1 MGFTTSNLSLYH
13 TFSKTP
19 VDSNTSSAAA
29 QLGNAINKSGHTVQS
44 NEIWTESIPFYGLAA
59 TTTAIHTKF
68 SATAKVNDLVKD
80 SDGKIWQR
88 NSTAY
93 TEGATFA
100 NLWSEKTKSITS
112 FTKGTDGNYT
122 FTETEGALVDGS
134 YLLNSEGVPTVK
146 YYEKRLLTRLTA
158 DNNANTNSDNKA
170 SRLQIDGKWIDQFI
184 GVTDIYLNGSAA
196 VSYAPVLRKTAS
208 SSPMQSGPGKAYMD
222 YCATGLILWESSAV
236 GTEVI
241 DCFEYVGT
249 KLDAT
254 VAKLSAA
261 VFGSNNGGSDQPVD
275 LVTQVN
281 LNTAAIATL
290 NGDADETGSVANQIA
305 SATSTLASKSE
316 ITITD
321 IKVKVG
327 SGTATSLVP
336 DNKSVTIEI
345 PDAPEADVTAEGVVT
360 TDGFTKTAAV
370 TSLANAAIKAALADT
385 TEGSLGDKIGDV
397 ESIANQAKSTA
408 DSAVQSVTRAAGSSE
423 LITVTDGT
431 NATISL
437 STEVAT
443 KADAANA
450 VSEAISGLNSN
461 IDNGLLHIESRNG
474 KLTNGFVYTAIVSD
488 QGEIT
493 DGGAYLVSAVDA
505 QNIATKVASDTI
517 TLTGITLN
525 NVAVTAT
532 DKVANITAI
541 EDVTTTAVNGVALAK
556 DGNNVK
562 VAVTPATYTSSTKA
576 WTNETNVAKA
586 SDVKTAISDAISGL
600 NSTIAE
606 TNESGHLFITIKN
619 GKLTEGYVR
628 VASVSDQGEVT
639 SMDNCFVTAADA
651 VKIATKAANDL
662 EIPEVANATTDK
674 AGTVKVV
681 TGEVSKEATDAS
693 TAPYAVPTVGALAAT
708 RDAIEQRIT
717 ELHKA
722 GVSYIVADTL
732 PTVTAG
738 TEADYNGKIYL
749 VNTGL
754 ENKVAADGSRLEY
767 MYVNKGTE
775 DAPQW
780 GWEQIGTTTADLSGY
795 AKSVKISNTQ
805 TVAADS
811 TGSIDLSSYKWIKG
825 FYNDLSSNQGSASV
839 PNEESVKLN
848 KGDNDLWSIG
858 VIDATSTDKGLVTLT
873 STYSATDE
881 TSAVT
886 GKAVASA
893 ISGLASDAD
902 VVKSIKMNNS
912 SAPLTPTNGQIDLG
926 TVVTGFYNA
935 DDNGYTDMNAIRIK
949 ENLPGQYSFYALIA
963 NSAQRGVTSLYDLT
977 ADTLTDHHDAAVTVA
992 TVKSVYDTL
1001 DAKIPTSY
1009 VSTVNG
1015 ISGAITLEA
1024 GGNLNNLSDAND
1036 GQSTLWGLNAAK
1048 MVSSGQIEI
1057 IDGFI
1062 GDNNT
1067 YGNIGSYYA
1076 ETASLPAGATK
1087 VIGNFVYGSDGKVID
1102 TIRAERMV
1110 SGFYGYT
1117 ATGLTEWVADMPNL
1131 KDGNY
1136 CFEGASITTFIGDLS
1151 SLTIGNGMFYGCS
1164 ALTTFIGDLSSLES
1178 GNNMFT
1184 ADTSYS
1190 LASKLN
1196 SESVECILESIPDW
1210 TEDGGIHKLG
1220 IGVSTIITAE
1230 SDVRQSVK
1238 DITGVELTATVGQP
1252 QEITYKGWT
1261 ITFVVSE

>member
-1 MGFTTSNLSLYH
+1 MANEIFLTNNEKFH
-13 TFSKTP
+13 VFSKSPITP
-19 VDSNTSSAAA
+19 SMGLA
-29 QLGNAINKSGHTVQS
+29 QAVNKSGHT
-44 NEIWTESIPFYGLAA
+44 
-59 TTTAIHTKF
+59 TTTSDIWSQDIPWFF
-68 SATAKVNDLVKD
+68 SADDQATALTTGKDAKLNDLVLIGSNVFKRNATTY
-80 SDGKIWQR
+80 SDTAEFADLWESLQLVNGTQLYNSDNKHVLTYHKGVAVDFLTTSNNAKQASNYAGRIFINGKVVEQFVASTDKVSSGVPSTGYGVAVYKSGSPLSEGEAESNFIANSYAGIIQF
-88 NSTAY
+88 NTKVGPSTAY
-93 TEGATFA
+93 T
-100 NLWSEKTKSITS
+100 
-112 FTKGTDGNYT
+112 
-122 FTETEGALVDGS
+122 
-134 YLLNSEGVPTVK
+134 
-146 YYEKRLLTRLTA
+146 A
-158 DNNANTNSDNKA
+158 D
-170 SRLQIDGKWIDQFI
+170 
-184 GVTDIYLNGSAA
+184 V
-196 VSYAPVLRKTAS
+196 
-208 SSPMQSGPGKAYMD
+208 
-222 YCATGLILWESSAV
+222 
-236 GTEVI
+236 
-241 DCFEYVGT
+241 FEYVGT
-249 KLDAT
+249 KLNST
-254 VAKLSAA
+254 VAKIEAA
-261 VFGSNNGGSDQPVD
+261 VFGSNDGGSDQPVD

-825 FYNDLSSNQGSASV
+825 FYNNLSSNPGAAGV

-848 KGDNDLWSIG
+848 KGDNDIWSIG

-1036 GQSTLWGLNAAK
+1036 GQSTLWGLNVAK

-1110 SGFYGYT
+1110 SGFNVDI

-1131 KDGNY
+1131 KNGMT
-1136 CFEGASITTFIGDLS
+1136 CFFSCHRLTTFIGDLS
-1151 SLTIGNGMFYGCS
+1151 SLTNGNGMFYGNI

-1178 GNNMFT
+1178 GDSMFSASGSYNN
-1184 ADTSYS
+1184 
-1190 LASKLN
+1190 ASKLN

-1210 TEDGGIHKLG
+1210 TGDNEEHKLD
-1220 IGVSTIITAE
+1220 IGVSTVITAE
-1230 SDVRQSVK
+1230 SDVRQSIK
-1238 DITGVELTATVGQP
+1238 DITGVELTATVGNTQDV
-1252 QEITYKGWT
+1252 TYKGWT